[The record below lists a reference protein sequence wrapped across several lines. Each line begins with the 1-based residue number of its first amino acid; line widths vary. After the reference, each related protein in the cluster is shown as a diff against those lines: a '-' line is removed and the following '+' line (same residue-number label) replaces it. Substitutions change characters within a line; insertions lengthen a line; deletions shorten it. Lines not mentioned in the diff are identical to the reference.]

1 MKINFILIKKALITL
16 LGAIA
21 IYYLTNLYLVLMSQP
36 ENIKNNF
43 SSISNSQSISQNL
56 GQSTQEPLSRGFNY
70 KIVGYRAGEKRAS
83 VIVEKNN
90 QTYVVQQGELLE
102 NTYKLESVNSKI
114 AIFTQNGKSYQLST
128 EITINN

>member
-1 MKINFILIKKALITL
+1 MKINFILVKKALIIM
-16 LGAIA
+16 LGAVA
-21 IYYLTNLYLVLMSQP
+21 IYYLINLYIVLMSQP

-43 SSISNSQSISQNL
+43 SSISSSQSISENP
-56 GQSTQEPLSRGFNY
+56 GQSIQESVSSSFNY
-70 KIVGYRAGEKRAS
+70 KVIGYRAGDKRAS
-83 VIVEKNN
+83 LIVEKNN

-128 EITINN
+128 DITINN

>member
-1 MKINFILIKKALITL
+1 MKINFILVKKALITL
-16 LGAIA
+16 LGAVA
-21 IYYLTNLYLVLMSQP
+21 IYYLINLYLVLMSQP

-43 SSISNSQSISQNL
+43 SSISNSQSISENP
-56 GQSTQEPLSRGFNY
+56 GQSIQESVSSSFNY
-70 KIVGYRAGEKRAS
+70 KVIGYRAGEKRAS

-128 EITINN
+128 DITINN

>member
-1 MKINFILIKKALITL
+1 MKINFILVKKALITL
-16 LGAIA
+16 LGAVA
-21 IYYLTNLYLVLMSQP
+21 MYYLINLYLVLMSQP

-43 SSISNSQSISQNL
+43 SSISNSQSISENP
-56 GQSTQEPLSRGFNY
+56 GQSLQETVSSSFNY
-70 KIVGYRAGEKRAS
+70 KVIGYRAGDKRAS

-128 EITINN
+128 DITINN

>member
-36 ENIKNNF
+36 ENIENNF
-43 SSISNSQSISQNL
+43 SSISNSQSISQNP

-128 EITINN
+128 DIIINN

>member
-1 MKINFILIKKALITL
+1 MKINFILVKKALITL
-16 LGAIA
+16 LGAVA
-21 IYYLTNLYLVLMSQP
+21 IYYLINLYLVLMSQP

-43 SSISNSQSISQNL
+43 SSISNSQSISENP
-56 GQSTQEPLSRGFNY
+56 GQSKQESVSSSFNY
-70 KIVGYRAGEKRAS
+70 KVIGYRAGDKRAS

-128 EITINN
+128 DITINN

>member
-1 MKINFILIKKALITL
+1 MKINFILVKKALIIM
-16 LGAIA
+16 LGAVA
-21 IYYLTNLYLVLMSQP
+21 MYYLINLYLVLMSQP
-36 ENIKNNF
+36 EDIKNNF
-43 SSISNSQSISQNL
+43 SSISNSQSILENPR
-56 GQSTQEPLSRGFNY
+56 QSLQETVSSSFNY
-70 KIVGYRAGEKRAS
+70 KVIGYRAGDKRAS

-128 EITINN
+128 DIIINN

>member
-1 MKINFILIKKALITL
+1 MKINFILVKKALITL
-16 LGAIA
+16 LGAVA
-21 IYYLTNLYLVLMSQP
+21 MYYLINLYLVLMSQP
-36 ENIKNNF
+36 EDIKNNF
-43 SSISNSQSISQNL
+43 SSISNSQSILENPR
-56 GQSTQEPLSRGFNY
+56 QSLQETVSSSFNY
-70 KIVGYRAGEKRAS
+70 KVIGYRAGDKRAS

-128 EITINN
+128 DITINN

>member
-21 IYYLTNLYLVLMSQP
+21 IYYLINLYLVLMSQP

-43 SSISNSQSISQNL
+43 SSISNSQSILENPR
-56 GQSTQEPLSRGFNY
+56 QSLQETVSSSFNY
-70 KIVGYRAGEKRAS
+70 KVIGYRAGDKRAS

-128 EITINN
+128 DITINN

>member
-1 MKINFILIKKALITL
+1 MKINFILVKKALIIM
-16 LGAIA
+16 LGALA
-21 IYYLTNLYLVLMSQP
+21 MYYLINLYLVLMSQP
-36 ENIKNNF
+36 EDIKNNF
-43 SSISNSQSISQNL
+43 SSISNSQSILENPR
-56 GQSTQEPLSRGFNY
+56 QSLQETVSSSFNY
-70 KIVGYRAGEKRAS
+70 KVIGYRAGDKRAS

-128 EITINN
+128 DITINN

>member
-16 LGAIA
+16 LGAAA
-21 IYYLTNLYLVLMSQP
+21 IYFLINLYLVLMSQP

-43 SSISNSQSISQNL
+43 SSISNSQSISENP
-56 GQSTQEPLSRGFNY
+56 GQSIQESVSSNFNY
-70 KIVGYRAGEKRAS
+70 KVIGYRAGDKRAS
-83 VIVEKNN
+83 VIVKKNN

-128 EITINN
+128 NIIINN

>member
-16 LGAIA
+16 LGAAA
-21 IYYLTNLYLVLMSQP
+21 IYYLINLYLVLMSQP

-43 SSISNSQSISQNL
+43 SSIANSQSISENP
-56 GQSTQEPLSRGFNY
+56 GQSIQESVSSNFNY
-70 KIVGYRAGEKRAS
+70 KVIGYRAGDKRAS
-83 VIVEKNN
+83 VIVKKNN

-128 EITINN
+128 DITINN

>member
-1 MKINFILIKKALITL
+1 MKINFILVKKALITL
-16 LGAIA
+16 LGAVA
-21 IYYLTNLYLVLMSQP
+21 IYYLINLYLVLMSQP

-43 SSISNSQSISQNL
+43 SSISNSQSISENP
-56 GQSTQEPLSRGFNY
+56 GQSIQESVSSSFDY
-70 KIVGYRAGEKRAS
+70 KVIGYRAGDKRAS

-128 EITINN
+128 DITINN

>member
-1 MKINFILIKKALITL
+1 MKINFILVKKALITM
-16 LGAIA
+16 LGAVA
-21 IYYLTNLYLVLMSQP
+21 IYYLINLYLVLMSQP

-43 SSISNSQSISQNL
+43 SSISNSQSISENP
-56 GQSTQEPLSRGFNY
+56 GQSIQESVSSSFNY
-70 KIVGYRAGEKRAS
+70 KVIGYRAGDKRAS

-128 EITINN
+128 DITINN

>member
-21 IYYLTNLYLVLMSQP
+21 IYYLINLYLVLMSQP

-43 SSISNSQSISQNL
+43 SSISNSQSISENP
-56 GQSTQEPLSRGFNY
+56 GQSIQESVSSSFDY
-70 KIVGYRAGEKRAS
+70 KVIGYRAGDKRAS

-128 EITINN
+128 DITIYN

>member
-1 MKINFILIKKALITL
+1 MKINFILVKKALITL
-16 LGAIA
+16 LGAVA
-21 IYYLTNLYLVLMSQP
+21 IYYLINLYLVLMSQP

-43 SSISNSQSISQNL
+43 SSISNSQSISENP
-56 GQSTQEPLSRGFNY
+56 GQLIQESVSSSFNY
-70 KIVGYRAGEKRAS
+70 KVIGYRAGDKRAS

-128 EITINN
+128 DITINN

>member
-21 IYYLTNLYLVLMSQP
+21 IYYLINLYLVLMSQP

-43 SSISNSQSISQNL
+43 SSISNSQYISQNP
-56 GQSTQEPLSRGFNY
+56 GQATQEPLSGGFNY
-70 KIVGYRAGEKRAS
+70 KIVGYRAGDKRAS

-128 EITINN
+128 DIIINN

>member
-16 LGAIA
+16 LGAVA
-21 IYYLTNLYLVLMSQP
+21 IYYLINLYLVLMSQP

-43 SSISNSQSISQNL
+43 SSISNSQSISENP
-56 GQSTQEPLSRGFNY
+56 GQLIQESVSSSFNY
-70 KIVGYRAGEKRAS
+70 KVIGYRAGDKRAS

-128 EITINN
+128 DITINN

>member
-1 MKINFILIKKALITL
+1 MKINFILVKKALITL
-16 LGAIA
+16 LGAVA
-21 IYYLTNLYLVLMSQP
+21 MYYLINLYLVLMSQP

-43 SSISNSQSISQNL
+43 SSISNSQSISENP
-56 GQSTQEPLSRGFNY
+56 GQLIQESVSSSFNY
-70 KIVGYRAGEKRAS
+70 KVIGYRAGDKRAS

-128 EITINN
+128 DITINN

>member
-16 LGAIA
+16 LGAAA
-21 IYYLTNLYLVLMSQP
+21 IYYLINLYLVLMSQP
-36 ENIKNNF
+36 ESIKNNF
-43 SSISNSQSISQNL
+43 SSIANSQSISENP
-56 GQSTQEPLSRGFNY
+56 GQSIQESVSSTFNY
-70 KIVGYRAGEKRAS
+70 KVIGYRASDKRAS
-83 VIVEKNN
+83 VIVKKNN

-128 EITINN
+128 DITINN

>member
-1 MKINFILIKKALITL
+1 MKINFILVKKALIIM
-16 LGAIA
+16 LGAVA
-21 IYYLTNLYLVLMSQP
+21 MYYLINLYLVLMSQP

-43 SSISNSQSISQNL
+43 SSISNSQSISENL
-56 GQSTQEPLSRGFNY
+56 DQSIQESVSSSFNY
-70 KIVGYRAGEKRAS
+70 KVIGYRAGDKRAS

-128 EITINN
+128 DITINN

>member
-1 MKINFILIKKALITL
+1 MKINFILVKKALIIM
-16 LGAIA
+16 LGAVA
-21 IYYLTNLYLVLMSQP
+21 MYYLINLYLVLMSQP

-43 SSISNSQSISQNL
+43 SSISNSQSISENPS
-56 GQSTQEPLSRGFNY
+56 QSIQESVSSSFNY
-70 KIVGYRAGEKRAS
+70 KVIGYRAGDKRAS

-128 EITINN
+128 DIIINN

>member
-1 MKINFILIKKALITL
+1 MKINFILVKKALIIM
-16 LGAIA
+16 LGAVA
-21 IYYLTNLYLVLMSQP
+21 MYYLINLYLVLMSQP

-43 SSISNSQSISQNL
+43 SSISNSQSISENL
-56 GQSTQEPLSRGFNY
+56 GQSIKESVSSSFNY
-70 KIVGYRAGEKRAS
+70 KVIGYRAGDKRAS

-128 EITINN
+128 DITINN

>member
-1 MKINFILIKKALITL
+1 MKINFILVKKALIII
-16 LGAIA
+16 LGAVA
-21 IYYLTNLYLVLMSQP
+21 MYYLINLYLVLMSQP
-36 ENIKNNF
+36 EDIKNNF
-43 SSISNSQSISQNL
+43 SSISNSQSILENPR
-56 GQSTQEPLSRGFNY
+56 QSLQETVSSSFNY
-70 KIVGYRAGEKRAS
+70 KVIGYRAGDKRAS

-128 EITINN
+128 DIIINN

>member
-1 MKINFILIKKALITL
+1 MKINFILVKKALIIM
-16 LGAIA
+16 LGAVA
-21 IYYLTNLYLVLMSQP
+21 MYYLINLYLVLMSQP

-43 SSISNSQSISQNL
+43 SSISNSQSISENP
-56 GQSTQEPLSRGFNY
+56 GQSIQESVSSSFDY
-70 KIVGYRAGEKRAS
+70 KVIGYRAGDKRAS

-128 EITINN
+128 DITINN

>member
-1 MKINFILIKKALITL
+1 MKINFILVKKALIIM

-21 IYYLTNLYLVLMSQP
+21 IYYLINLYLVLMSQP

-43 SSISNSQSISQNL
+43 SSISNSQSISESP
-56 GQSTQEPLSRGFNY
+56 GQSIQESVSSNFNY
-70 KIVGYRAGEKRAS
+70 KVIGYRAGDKRAS
-83 VIVEKNN
+83 LIVEKNN

-128 EITINN
+128 DITINN

>member
-1 MKINFILIKKALITL
+1 MKINFILAKKALIIM
-16 LGAIA
+16 LGAVA
-21 IYYLTNLYLVLMSQP
+21 MYYLINLYLVLMSQP

-43 SSISNSQSISQNL
+43 SSISNSQSILENPR
-56 GQSTQEPLSRGFNY
+56 QSLQETVSSSFNY
-70 KIVGYRAGEKRAS
+70 KVIGYRAGDKRAS

-128 EITINN
+128 DITINN

>member
-21 IYYLTNLYLVLMSQP
+21 IYYLINLYLVLMSQP

-43 SSISNSQSISQNL
+43 SSISNSQSISENP
-56 GQSTQEPLSRGFNY
+56 GQLIQESVSSSFNY
-70 KIVGYRAGEKRAS
+70 KVIGYRAGDKRAS

-128 EITINN
+128 DIIINN

>member
-16 LGAIA
+16 LGAVA
-21 IYYLTNLYLVLMSQP
+21 IYYLINLYLVLMSQP

-43 SSISNSQSISQNL
+43 SSISNSQSISENP
-56 GQSTQEPLSRGFNY
+56 GQSIQESVSSNFNY
-70 KIVGYRAGEKRAS
+70 KVIGYRAGDQRAS
-83 VIVEKNN
+83 VIVKKNN

-128 EITINN
+128 DIVINN

>member
-1 MKINFILIKKALITL
+1 MKINFILAKKALIIM
-16 LGAIA
+16 LGAVA
-21 IYYLTNLYLVLMSQP
+21 MYYLINLYLVLMSQP

-43 SSISNSQSISQNL
+43 SSISNSQSISENP
-56 GQSTQEPLSRGFNY
+56 GQSIQESVSSSFNY
-70 KIVGYRAGEKRAS
+70 KVIGYRAGDKRAS
-83 VIVEKNN
+83 LIVEKNN

-128 EITINN
+128 DITINN

>member
-16 LGAIA
+16 LGAAA
-21 IYYLTNLYLVLMSQP
+21 IYYLINLYLVLMSQP

-43 SSISNSQSISQNL
+43 SSISNSQSISENP
-56 GQSTQEPLSRGFNY
+56 GQSIQESVSSTFNY
-70 KIVGYRAGEKRAS
+70 KVIGYRAGDKRAS
-83 VIVEKNN
+83 VIVKKNN

-128 EITINN
+128 DITINN

>member
-1 MKINFILIKKALITL
+1 MKINFILVKKALITL

-21 IYYLTNLYLVLMSQP
+21 IYYLINLYLVLMSQP

-43 SSISNSQSISQNL
+43 SSISNSQSISENP
-56 GQSTQEPLSRGFNY
+56 GQSIQESVSSSFNY
-70 KIVGYRAGEKRAS
+70 KVIGYRAGDKRAS

-128 EITINN
+128 DITINN

>member
-1 MKINFILIKKALITL
+1 MKINFILVKKALIIM
-16 LGAIA
+16 LGAVA
-21 IYYLTNLYLVLMSQP
+21 MYYLINLYLVLMSQP

-43 SSISNSQSISQNL
+43 SSISNSQSISENP
-56 GQSTQEPLSRGFNY
+56 GQSIQESVSSSFDY
-70 KIVGYRAGEKRAS
+70 KVIGYRAGDKRAS
-83 VIVEKNN
+83 LIVEKNN

-128 EITINN
+128 DIIINN

>member
-1 MKINFILIKKALITL
+1 MKINFILVKKALIIM
-16 LGAIA
+16 LGAVA
-21 IYYLTNLYLVLMSQP
+21 MYYLINLYLVLMSQP

-43 SSISNSQSISQNL
+43 SSISNSQSISENP
-56 GQSTQEPLSRGFNY
+56 GQSIQESLSSSFNY
-70 KIVGYRAGEKRAS
+70 KVIGYRAGDKRAS
-83 VIVEKNN
+83 LIVEKNN

-128 EITINN
+128 DITINN

>member
-21 IYYLTNLYLVLMSQP
+21 IYYLINLYLVLMSQP

-43 SSISNSQSISQNL
+43 SSISNSQSISENP
-56 GQSTQEPLSRGFNY
+56 GQLIQESVSSSFNY
-70 KIVGYRAGEKRAS
+70 KVIGYRAGDKRAS
-83 VIVEKNN
+83 LIVEKNN

-128 EITINN
+128 DITINN

>member
-1 MKINFILIKKALITL
+1 
-16 LGAIA
+16 
-21 IYYLTNLYLVLMSQP
+21 MSQP

-43 SSISNSQSISQNL
+43 SSISNSQYISQNP
-56 GQSTQEPLSRGFNY
+56 GQATQEPLSSGFNY
-70 KIVGYRAGEKRAS
+70 KIVGYRAGEKRSS

>member
-1 MKINFILIKKALITL
+1 MKINFILAKKALIIM
-16 LGAIA
+16 LGAVA
-21 IYYLTNLYLVLMSQP
+21 MYYLINLYLVLMSQP

-43 SSISNSQSISQNL
+43 SSISNSQSILENPR
-56 GQSTQEPLSRGFNY
+56 QSLQETVSSSFNY
-70 KIVGYRAGEKRAS
+70 KVIGYRAGDKRAS

-128 EITINN
+128 DIIINN